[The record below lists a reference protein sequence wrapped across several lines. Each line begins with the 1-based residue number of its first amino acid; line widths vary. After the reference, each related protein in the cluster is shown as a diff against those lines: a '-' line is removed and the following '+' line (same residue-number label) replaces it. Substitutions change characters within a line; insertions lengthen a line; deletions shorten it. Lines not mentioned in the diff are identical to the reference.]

1 MNITP
6 YDENLAT
13 CTRCDARL
21 SLFEVGK
28 ENHKNDLICRSC
40 YELLIDAGNHKECD
54 GCNDALAK
62 GKKDFCQRCERDLG
76 ELYI

>member
-1 MNITP
+1 MNEDI
-6 YDENLAT
+6 EV
-13 CTRCDARL
+13 CTRCDCKLR
-21 SLFEVGK
+21 LFEFWK
-28 ENHKNDLICRSC
+28 ENYQNDLICRSC